1 MAGCDPA
8 HNLLVPVNV
17 CTSEG
22 YGTWYGKERGKLSK
36 VVFFWQKCLQVRGM
50 VERNYQKCFFGKNVG
65 NMLQNVAK
73 ASIKRKH

>member
-22 YGTWYGKERGKLSK
+22 MVHGMVERGKLSK